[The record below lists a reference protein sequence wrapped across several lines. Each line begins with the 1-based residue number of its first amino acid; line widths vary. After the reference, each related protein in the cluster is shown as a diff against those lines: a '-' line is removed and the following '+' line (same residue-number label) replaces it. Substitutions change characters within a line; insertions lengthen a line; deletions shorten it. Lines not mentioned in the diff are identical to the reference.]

1 MIFLLFLSVSS
12 IIIFLSYK
20 KQKNIINPISLL
32 MMPYL
37 LLVLFNNTLAYSI
50 GFYKVDDKVLVMY
63 SLSFIFYY
71 IGTIFSSINNKKI
84 YLREDYNK
92 FRFLNYK
99 INLMTNVLLIIG
111 IIGLIRLFYLIKV
124 FSFSEFEGMMGNGIV
139 GHLILLSYS
148 LAPIVFLYWLD
159 NKKKIKC
166 LIAVILILIATFS
179 TFIKYNAIGFII
191 NIFIFVSLY
200 KKSIL
205 KKSVIIIMFIIII
218 LFVSNYAISFYFF
231 NIKASTEFYLK
242 HFFKY
247 SFGSLINTNHI
258 FLEGI
263 NIHLNLFSKVMIF
276 FFALPNMFFNKFLGR
291 IYFPWT
297 IAKYNFYFVSSDEKS
312 NVLDAI
318 GFLYPSHGKIA
329 EIIIFYFFILVI
341 GYIFY
346 KIYIHSIKKRL
357 IFSTLISNFMT
368 YFIFLSFFGT
378 FYILSSPWEILIYSI
393 FIPKLFLK
401 KKFRKE
407 RWKNY
412 EKNTIFNLEK
422 RNK

>member
-1 MIFLLFLSVSS
+1 MIFLFLSVSS
-12 IIIFLSYK
+12 IIIFLGYR

-37 LLVLFNNTLAYSI
+37 LLVLFNNTLAYRI
-50 GFYKVDDKVLVMY
+50 GFYKVDDKVLAMY

-92 FRFLNYK
+92 FIFLNYK
-99 INLMTNVLLIIG
+99 INLMTNILLIIG

-148 LAPIVFLYWLD
+148 IAPIIFLYWLD
-159 NKKKIKC
+159 NKKRIKC

-205 KKSVIIIMFIIII
+205 KKSVIIIIFIIII

-231 NIKASTEFYLK
+231 NVKPSTEFYLK
-242 HFFKY
+242 HFLTY
-247 SFGSLINTNHI
+247 ALGSIINSNHI

-263 NIHLNLFSKVMIF
+263 NTHLTLFHKIMIF
-276 FFALPNMFFNKFLGR
+276 IFALPNMFFNKIIGKVF
-291 IYFPWT
+291 FPWS
-297 IAKYNFYFVSSDEKS
+297 IATYDFYPISDNESS
-312 NVLDAI
+312 NVMDAI
-318 GFLYPSHGKIA
+318 GYLYPSYGS
-329 EIIIFYFFILVI
+329 EIEIMIFYIFMLVI
-341 GYIFY
+341 GFIFY
-346 KIYIHSIKKRL
+346 KIYIYSIKK
-357 IFSTLISNFMT
+357 IYVFNTLISNFMT

-378 FYILSSPWEILIYSI
+378 FYMLPSPWEILIYSI
-393 FIPKLFLK
+393 FVPKLFLK
-401 KKFRKE
+401 KFRKE
-407 RWKNY
+407 KERNY
-412 EKNTIFNLEK
+412 GKNTIFSLEK